1 VKLPDLKSLILIM
14 AVAPFATAII
24 IALLGAAV
32 LVSPL
37 VLVGYLVLDKRKYA
51 RRNKILDLM
60 KATPPSEG

>member
-1 VKLPDLKSLILIM
+1 M

-60 KATPPSEG
+60 KATPPWEG